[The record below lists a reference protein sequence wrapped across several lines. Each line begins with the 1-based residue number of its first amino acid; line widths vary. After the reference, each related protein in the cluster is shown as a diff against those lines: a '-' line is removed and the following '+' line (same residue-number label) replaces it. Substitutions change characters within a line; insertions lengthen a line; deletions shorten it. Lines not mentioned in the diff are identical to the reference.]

1 MPPLM
6 KLFIRVLKILM
17 NHLILLIVNKTIHSH
32 IQLSR
37 KYSPKYHSSASYCS
51 YSDIHFC

>member
-17 NHLILLIVNKTIHSH
+17 NHLILMTVNKTFHSH

-37 KYSPKYHSSASYCS
+37 KYSTKYHSSASYCS
-51 YSDIHFC
+51 YSDIHFR